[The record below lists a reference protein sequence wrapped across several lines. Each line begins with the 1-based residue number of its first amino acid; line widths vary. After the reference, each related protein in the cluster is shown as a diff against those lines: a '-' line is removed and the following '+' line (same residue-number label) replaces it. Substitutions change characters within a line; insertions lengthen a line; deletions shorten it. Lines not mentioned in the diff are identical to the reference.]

1 MTTEERQLSVFVLQS
16 LNNQT
21 GDGSVLDTGPGL
33 ADEFCMVIQRLT
45 STGSA
50 YAYLEGSLD
59 GATWTAMLVEPGS
72 TLTPNG
78 NSGAQC
84 ELDLGSSGTEVYNL
98 ASRGVLF
105 RYVRA
110 TITGGV
116 VYANAWVAA
125 KPAGLAVTP
134 TVT

>member
-1 MTTEERQLSVFVLQS
+1 MPVLKS
-16 LNNQT
+16 LDNAT
-21 GDGSVLDTGPGL
+21 GDGSALDVGAGL
-33 ADEFCMVIQRLT
+33 ADEFCMVIQRLDSSGAAT
-45 STGSA
+45 
-50 YAYLEGSLD
+50 AYLEGSLD
-59 GATWTAMLVEPGS
+59 GSTWTAMLVEPGS

-84 ELDLGSSGTEVYNL
+84 ELSLGSSGTQVYNL

-110 TITGGV
+110 TITGGIH
-116 VYANAWVAA
+116 ADAWVAA

-134 TVT
+134 PLT

>member
-1 MTTEERQLSVFVLQS
+1 MLVIERV
-16 LNNQT
+16 
-21 GDGSVLDTGPGL
+21 
-33 ADEFCMVIQRLT
+33 T
-45 STGSA
+45 SSGAAT
-50 YAYLEGSLD
+50 AYLEGSLD
-59 GATWTAMLVEPGS
+59 GSTWTAMLVCPGS

-84 ELDLGSSGTEVYNL
+84 ELDLGSSGTGVFNL

-116 VYANAWVAA
+116 NANAWVAA

-134 TVT
+134 PLT